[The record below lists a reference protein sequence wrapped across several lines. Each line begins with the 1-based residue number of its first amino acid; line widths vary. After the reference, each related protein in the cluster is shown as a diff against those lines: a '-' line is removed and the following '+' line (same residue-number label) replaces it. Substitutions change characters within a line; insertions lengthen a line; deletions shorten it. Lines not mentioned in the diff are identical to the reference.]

1 MQNDQNIYQFDFA
14 DNPEQQQQ
22 DDIAA
27 LLGPPDDMSQNSI
40 AVSDTLHNTLMVSP
54 FQFSAPPAP
63 ASQTAHIQHDCE
75 CTRFSDWSSEELL
88 APFKS
93 PGSGSSH
100 AVQFDRAL
108 TPKPMISSLDIPI
121 SSAAL
126 QPIFPHPSG
135 NARQYTVQTIAP
147 AVTRMS
153 NLASIAGTPALLY
166 PTIWKPVKFTIDSR
180 RKAHV
185 HATVEQDERNHR
197 HSISHPSLP

>member
-1 MQNDQNIYQFDFA
+1 MQNDQNIYQFD
-14 DNPEQQQQ
+14 
-22 DDIAA
+22 
-27 LLGPPDDMSQNSI
+27 LTCPPDDMSQNSI

-88 APFKS
+88 APFKP
-93 PGSGSSH
+93 PGSGTSH

-108 TPKPMISSLDIPI
+108 TPKPMISSLGIPI

-147 AVTRMS
+147 AVTRLS

-180 RKAHV
+180 RKAHI